1 MDKTLITVLIYLGI
15 ALFGYLFGCFSIS
28 YAIAKKRGFDIRT
41 QGTKNAGASNAAVT
55 MGWKIGVLVGFCDI
69 MKGFIAVFIV
79 QLIFKESAYI
89 LAPYVAGVACV
100 IGHMHPFYLKFRGG
114 KGFASYLGMILAI
127 DWLVFLIIVALVL
140 TISLLSDY
148 IVLGTLTTMI
158 SFPIFN
164 LIFHRDIVAVIMTAA
179 LSAIIIFRHRNSL
192 VNIFKGKERRISAV
206 FFKKKSRE

>member
-1 MDKTLITVLIYLGI
+1 M
-15 ALFGYLFGCFSIS
+15 
-28 YAIAKKRGFDIRT
+28 
-41 QGTKNAGASNAAVT
+41 
-55 MGWKIGVLVGFCDI
+55 
-69 MKGFIAVFIV
+69 
-79 QLIFKESAYI
+79 
-89 LAPYVAGVACV
+89 
-100 IGHMHPFYLKFRGG
+100 
-114 KGFASYLGMILAI
+114 
-127 DWLVFLIIVALVL
+127 L